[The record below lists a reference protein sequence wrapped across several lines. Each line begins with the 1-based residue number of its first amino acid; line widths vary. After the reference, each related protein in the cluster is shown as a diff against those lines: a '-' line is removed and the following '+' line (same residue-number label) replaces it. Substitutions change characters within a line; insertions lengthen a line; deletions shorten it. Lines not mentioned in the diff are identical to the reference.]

1 MLQKSTRNRVSSAGK
16 LKKYKLSAKKE
27 KKKLHIHLNT
37 LVTLSYGLVFHTEVS
52 G

>member
-1 MLQKSTRNRVSSAGK
+1 MLQKSARNRVSSAGK

-27 KKKLHIHLNT
+27 KKLHIHLNT
-37 LVTLSYGLVFHTEVS
+37 HVTLSYGLVFHTEVS